1 MDEIIITLE
10 NNEIDATL
18 DDNEINANLDD
29 RISVIEPRNH
39 SDLNGLDYESSG
51 HKGFA
56 SSQQLNLLVPKRLST
71 LPNLSALS
79 DRTKA
84 NLYVDDNGNDTK
96 VAIATMLNFILRKGE
111 QIPNDMQ
118 KGEYLFLELKED

>member
-1 MDEIIITLE
+1 MEELIITLE
-10 NNEIDATL
+10 TNEIDVSL
-18 DDNEINANLDD
+18 ESNEINANIDD
-29 RISVIEPRNH
+29 RISVMEPRNH

-51 HKGFA
+51 HTGFA

-71 LPNLSALS
+71 LNNLSNMS

-111 QIPNDMQ
+111 EVPSDMQ
-118 KGEYLFLELKED
+118 AGEYLFKELK

>member
-1 MDEIIITLE
+1 MEELIITLE
-10 NNEIDATL
+10 TNEIDVSL
-18 DDNEINANLDD
+18 ESNELNANIDD

-51 HKGFA
+51 HTGFA

-71 LPNLSALS
+71 LNNLSNMS

-111 QIPNDMQ
+111 EVPSDMQ
-118 KGEYLFLELKED
+118 AGEYLFKELK

>member
-10 NNEIDATL
+10 SNDVDATL
-18 DDNEINANLDD
+18 EDNEINANLDD
-29 RISVIEPRNH
+29 RISVIEPRQH
-39 SDLNGLDYESSG
+39 SDLQGLDYESSG
-51 HKGFA
+51 HIGFA
-56 SSQQLNLLVPKRLST
+56 SSRQLNLLVPKRLST

-96 VAIATMLNFILRKGE
+96 VAVATMLNFILRKGE